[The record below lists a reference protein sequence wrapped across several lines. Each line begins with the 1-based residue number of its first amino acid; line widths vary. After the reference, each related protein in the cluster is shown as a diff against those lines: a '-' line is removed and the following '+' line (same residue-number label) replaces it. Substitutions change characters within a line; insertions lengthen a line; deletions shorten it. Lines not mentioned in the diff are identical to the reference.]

1 MSVSHHINFLFL
13 LGTRLAKKVKGTEEV
28 TKDSAESKHIC
39 DIKKNVDLHDTIG
52 KIEDELR
59 EEMAKSLGRTGL
71 KMQFSMQ
78 QMNEAKA
85 LLDKVFSD
93 ASSTDDDKTKAVK
106 LFNESRDFA
115 YKTRIEL
122 IIHRQSIGL
131 TWNNES
137 IVEAEF
143 PIPDK
148 Y

>member
-1 MSVSHHINFLFL
+1 M
-13 LGTRLAKKVKGTEEV
+13 EEI
-28 TKDSAESKHIC
+28 TKDSADSKHIG
-39 DIKKNVDLHDTIG
+39 DIKKNIDLQDTIG

-78 QMNEAKA
+78 QMNEAKF
-85 LLDKVFSD
+85 LLDKILCD
-93 ASSTDDDKTKAVK
+93 ASSTHEDKINAVEV
-106 LFNESRDFA
+106 FNKSREFA

-137 IVEAEF
+137 IVETEF
-143 PIPDK
+143 PIPDYVDYK
-148 Y
+148 

>member
-1 MSVSHHINFLFL
+1 M
-13 LGTRLAKKVKGTEEV
+13 
-28 TKDSAESKHIC
+28 
-39 DIKKNVDLHDTIG
+39 
-52 KIEDELR
+52 R
-59 EEMAKSLGRTGL
+59 EEMAQSLGRTGL

-85 LLDKVFSD
+85 LLDKIFSD
-93 ASSTDDDKTKAVK
+93 ASSTNEDKTKAVK
-106 LFNESRDFA
+106 LFNESREFA

-131 TWNNES
+131 TWNNEG